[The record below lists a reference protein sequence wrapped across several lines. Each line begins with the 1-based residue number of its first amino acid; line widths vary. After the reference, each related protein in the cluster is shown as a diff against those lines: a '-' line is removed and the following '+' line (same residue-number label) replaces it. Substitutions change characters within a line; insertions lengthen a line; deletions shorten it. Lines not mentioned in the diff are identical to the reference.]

1 MNFKHNTNISI
12 NTNNTYNHIGN
23 NICCSSDGNII
34 ISTINN
40 NNYKLYVKNLI
51 INQETL
57 LDFQSY
63 SLYHS
68 SFNFSITTS
77 TIPNNA
83 FNAKEIYL
91 DTNDNGSII
100 VVNYLYNVSSGT
112 IQNAPFF
119 NFYIINNFKIYFL
132 KFKPTSL
139 NLSNSYIT
147 SLSISGDG
155 SRIFITTT
163 SGYHFIFDIDF
174 QFNIIKETNL
184 NATTIIYYYD
194 IEPSYYFYKKN
205 LNYTHY
211 RGSISKSGYIITIG
225 NNYETLIYK
234 LNLISNSWEEQP
246 PILTSLN
253 QIPLINN
260 YGISVDKNG
269 FSCAIS
275 YIYKLTDTNL
285 LDTIQI
291 KNYYYQFYENK
302 TTFHKDKNKL

>member
-1 MNFKHNTNISI
+1 MGSFYSKNKIYQGDDGDNI
-12 NTNNTYNHIGN
+12 G
-23 NICCSSDGNII
+23 
-34 ISTINN
+34 
-40 NNYKLYVKNLI
+40 
-51 INQETL
+51 
-57 LDFQSY
+57 FQSSTDVLSSQFSTVKSGSFYLSY
-63 SLYHS
+63 SS
-68 SFNFSITTS
+68 SITVGGKT
-77 TIPNNA
+77 
-83 FNAKEIYL
+83 YL
-91 DTNDNGSII
+91 PFSGS
-100 VVNYLYNVSSGT
+100 
-112 IQNAPFF
+112 
-119 NFYIINNFKIYFL
+119 
-132 KFKPTSL
+132 
-139 NLSNSYIT
+139 
-147 SLSISGDG
+147 
-155 SRIFITTT
+155 
-163 SGYHFIFDIDF
+163 F
-174 QFNIIKETNL
+174 QEL
-184 NATTIIYYYD
+184 R
-194 IEPSYYFYKKN
+194 FYKKN

-302 TTFHKDKNKL
+302 TTFHKDKNKLFINFSILFKNKIIFIPSCLLYKFIFIK